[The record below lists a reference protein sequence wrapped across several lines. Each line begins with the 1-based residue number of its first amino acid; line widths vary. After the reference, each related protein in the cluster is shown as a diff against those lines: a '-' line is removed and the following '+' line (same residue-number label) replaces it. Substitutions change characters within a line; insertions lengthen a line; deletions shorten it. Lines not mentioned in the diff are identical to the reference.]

1 MTELLPEVVTEMDK
15 LRNLAPDLK
24 KSKEEQKKAAGFIQP
39 QHPLQNPPEPRLLLH
54 ELLGPDLL
62 HRALHTLGHHTLEH
76 HTLGLGQQREILLP
90 LLRQVQAVT
99 AAPG

>member
-1 MTELLPEVVTEMDK
+1 MSTVNCQLSTVNCQLSTVNCQLSTVNCLLQVRRD
-15 LRNLAPDLK
+15 
-24 KSKEEQKKAAGFIQP
+24 
-39 QHPLQNPPEPRLLLH
+39 

-62 HRALHTLGHHTLEH
+62 HRALHTLGH

>member
-62 HRALHTLGHHTLEH
+62 HRALHTLGHHTL
-76 HTLGLGQQREILLP
+76 GLGQQREILLP